1 MNFLDFTQ
9 TVVDVSTYSVAIS
22 TRPTV
27 VRGVYIN
34 TVLSAHTVVI
44 KSVTTAIYTFPASS
58 AAGTYFEFG
67 DTTFANGLVVDPNDS
82 STGNITIE
90 YKVL

>member
-1 MNFLDFTQ
+1 M
-9 TVVDVSTYSVAIS
+9 
-22 TRPTV
+22 
-27 VRGVYIN
+27 
-34 TVLSAHTVVI
+34 VI
-44 KSVTTAIYTFPASS
+44 KSGTTAIYTLPASS